1 VALPALREAS
11 RVDFEWS
18 EEEAAFRSEVRVFL
32 AESLPAGWDE
42 IAKDGPGSDA
52 QANFAREFCPRLA
65 QRGWLTQHWPR
76 AYGGSEASAWRHAI
90 LGEEMWRC
98 GEPRSS
104 QYMNVNWVGPT
115 IMEYGSDEQKA
126 FHLPRISEGRVFW
139 CQGFSEP
146 EAGSDLAAL
155 RTLAL
160 REGDAYAVTG
170 SKIWTSYVNH
180 ADFCFLIARSDPDS
194 KRQRGISV
202 LLVPMD
208 LPGIRVREI
217 PSVVGDRY
225 FFEVFFDTV
234 RVPVTCR
241 LGPEGG
247 GWDVVTYSLAYERVG
262 AARYARAAYTLD
274 ELAKRAEERGLL
286 GQARVLEKLGEARAL
301 CEAARLLTYRV
312 IDLRA
317 KGRPPSADTNV
328 ARVAGTAAERAVS
341 ELALEIFGSEA
352 LEYGHFAESNFRLAM
367 TAGVAV
373 GTTEINLNLVASRFL
388 ALPRE

>member
-1 VALPALREAS
+1 LDFAWSDADEAFRRELRE
-11 RVDFEWS
+11 
-18 EEEAAFRSEVRVFL
+18 FL
-32 AESLPAGWDE
+32 AETLPSDWDE

-52 QANFAREFCPRLA
+52 QAAFAREFCPKLA
-65 QRGWLTQHWPR
+65 EKGWLTQSWPR
-76 AYGGSEASAWRHAI
+76 EYGGRDATPWRHAI

-115 IMEYGSDEQKA
+115 IMKYGSEEQKA
-126 FHLPRISEGRVFW
+126 FHLPRISAGRVFW

-155 RTLAL
+155 RTLAI
-160 REGDAYAVTG
+160 RDGDAYVVDG

-180 ADFCFLIARSDPDS
+180 AHYCFLVARTDPDS
-194 KRQRGISV
+194 KRHHGISV

-208 LPGIRVREI
+208 LPGIEVREI

-225 FFEVFFDTV
+225 FFEVFFSGV
-234 RVPVTCR
+234 RVPVACR
-241 LGPEGG
+241 LGPEHA
-247 GWDVVTYSLAYERVG
+247 GWDVVTWSLAYERVG

-274 ELAKRAEERGLL
+274 ALARLAEERGRL
-286 GQARVLEKLGEARAL
+286 GDARVQEQLGRARAL
-301 CEAARLLTYRV
+301 CEAARLLAYRV

-317 KGRPPSADTNV
+317 KGKPPSADTNV
-328 ARVAGTAAERAVS
+328 ARVAGTAAERAVA
-341 ELALEIFGSEA
+341 ELALEMFGTEA
-352 LEYGHFAESNFRLAM
+352 LEYGHFAESHFRLAM